1 MTFATVWPIRFPASG
16 NFLSNA
22 RFAVC
27 VKTKQRRERERE
39 RERENEEEQPIQ
51 FSGHLNYKAKFF
63 RLHILER

>member
-27 VKTKQRRERERE
+27 VKTKQRKE